1 MKALVTGGLGFI
13 GSHTAEAL
21 LNKGYEVRILD
32 NLTEPVHREGE
43 TLFIPKSAEF
53 IKGDVRSKE
62 ALEKALS
69 DIDVVYH
76 FAAYQDYAVDFSKYF
91 SVNSIGTALIY
102 EVVVEK
108 KLPIRKIIVASSQAV
123 MGEGRY
129 ICPRCNEV
137 CGKFRKTDFGYEVVD
152 DGDLDEAFPYPHI
165 RLEDQLRKGKWDF
178 ECPKCGERL
187 EVVSSDE
194 GVVNPQNQYGIS
206 KYSQELIAL
215 NLGKRYSIP
224 TVCLRYS
231 IVQGSRQSF
240 YNTYSGAMRIFCLN
254 LFFDKAATIYE
265 DGEQLRDYVNIEDV
279 VAANLLVLEKD
290 EADFEVFNVGGGK
303 AYTVK
308 EFYDKVAEIFGK
320 SIEPEMPGEYR
331 YGDTRHIVSDISKL
345 KKLGWEPKVEIEQS
359 IREYKQYLE
368 EQVEIEDILDYQN
381 KKMRDLGMVRKAN
394 LD

>member
-1 MKALVTGGLGFI
+1 MRILITGGAGFI

-21 LNKGYEVRILD
+21 LNKGYVVRIFD

-43 TLFIPKSAEF
+43 VLFIPKDAEF
-53 IKGDVRSKE
+53 IRGDVRSRE
-62 ALEKALS
+62 DWIKALK
-69 DIDVVYH
+69 DVDVVYH

-91 SVNSIGTALIY
+91 SVNSAGTALIY

-137 CGKFRKTDFGYEVVD
+137 GGKFRKTDFGYEVISE
-152 DGDLDEAFPYPHI
+152 GYFRGGFIYPDI

-194 GVVNPQNQYGIS
+194 GVVNPQNQYSIS

-224 TVCLRYS
+224 TVCLSYS
-231 IVQGSRQSF
+231 IVQGARQSF

-254 LFFDKAATIYE
+254 LFFGKSPTIYE
-265 DGEQLRDYVNIEDV
+265 DGDQIRDYVNIQDV
-279 VAANLLVLEKD
+279 VDANLLVLEKD
-290 EADFEVFNVGGGK
+290 EADYEVYNVGGGK
-303 AYTVK
+303 AYTVR
-308 EFYDKVAEIFGK
+308 EFYEKVVEMFGK
-320 SIEPEMPGEYR
+320 DIEARMPGEYR
-331 YGDTRHIVSDISKL
+331 YGDTRHIFSDISKL
-345 KKLGWEPKVEIEQS
+345 KRLGWKPKILIEQS
-359 IREYKQYLE
+359 IKEYKQYLE
-368 EQVEIEDILDYQN
+368 EQVGIEDILEYQQE
-381 KKMRDLGMVRKAN
+381 KMRDLNIVRKSKA
-394 LD
+394 